1 MSATRAYTVFGFGS
15 GLDWKPTVFVNG
27 VPPTRVCGACGLVPP
42 STATLPCRHAL
53 CQTCYD
59 RSADKHKRCP
69 MDKKPFQREDVV
81 WSSFALDSLLARKI
95 RCWNASKGCDTV
107 GPASDIL
114 EHFGNECQYQPVTCL
129 RCNKSLIHKDVVDH
143 LESPGCR
150 QSAAYEHV
158 GHVKVAEGSD
168 IRESL
173 RHIEATVS
181 SLKASVEC
189 VTNTTS
195 GSERFRDNGMV
206 EVPIVESIQ
215 SLDNTLKENTKT
227 CITAASEMMQT
238 RALVQCSAGA
248 IKASIEDLKSTI
260 RELKETQNRLAEESN
275 VFNTPRETCS
285 PAVPSTERLR
295 SVGDELRALR
305 GATSNATKLTR
316 ESLVDLP
323 GIRNE
328 VTDKLSLLVNASKAI
343 LHNTFAVSEPLKL
356 TVNDWSKLVAK
367 ASSDGHAQIFA
378 NTPKYFHGYSLL
390 PGIDVKTRGR
400 VHLLSLAFRICKGE
414 YDRLLRWPLEKNIEL
429 TIIHPTN
436 ASVIESVSFDTRKCE
451 DALCS
456 MPTHPIGNVVRS
468 EQNIDVSYIERFG
481 YVKND
486 KLSVKFE
493 VLD

>member
-1 MSATRAYTVFGFGS
+1 MSATGAYTVFGFGC

-42 STATLPCRHAL
+42 STATLPCRHVL
-53 CQTCYD
+53 CQSCYD

-69 MDKKPFQREDVV
+69 MDKEPFQGEDVV

-95 RCWNASKGCDTV
+95 QCWNASRGCDAV

-114 EHFGNECQYQPVTCL
+114 EHFGNECQYQPVTCV
-129 RCNKSLIHKDVVDH
+129 CCKKSLIHKDVVDH

-150 QSAAYEHV
+150 QSAAYEYV

-168 IRESL
+168 IREAL

-181 SLKASVEC
+181 SLKDSVEC
-189 VTNTTS
+189 VTSTTS
-195 GSERFRDNGMV
+195 GSERFRESGMV
-206 EVPIVESIQ
+206 EAPIVESIQ

-227 CITAASEMMQT
+227 CVTAASVIMET
-238 RALVQCSAGA
+238 RALVECSAGA
-248 IKASIEDLKSTI
+248 IRASIDDLKSTM
-260 RELKETQNRLAEESN
+260 RELKETQMRLVDQSSI
-275 VFNTPRETCS
+275 FNTPRETCGSAIPS
-285 PAVPSTERLR
+285 PEELPT
-295 SVGDELRALR
+295 VGDELRALR
-305 GATSNATKLTR
+305 EAARNTTKLTL
-316 ESLVDLP
+316 EGLVDLP
-323 GIRNE
+323 GTRNE
-328 VTDKLSLLVNASKAI
+328 VTDTLSLLVTASKAI
-343 LHNTFAVSEPLKL
+343 LHNTLAVSKPLKM

-367 ASSDGHAQIFA
+367 ASSEGHAQIFA

-400 VHLLSLAFRICKGE
+400 VHLLSLAFCICKGE
-414 YDRLLRWPLEKNIEL
+414 YDQLLCWPLEKNIEL
-429 TIIHPTN
+429 TVVHPTN
-436 ASVIESVSFDTRKCE
+436 ASVIESVSFDTRMCG
-451 DALCS
+451 DGVCS

-486 KLSVKFE
+486 KLSVRFE